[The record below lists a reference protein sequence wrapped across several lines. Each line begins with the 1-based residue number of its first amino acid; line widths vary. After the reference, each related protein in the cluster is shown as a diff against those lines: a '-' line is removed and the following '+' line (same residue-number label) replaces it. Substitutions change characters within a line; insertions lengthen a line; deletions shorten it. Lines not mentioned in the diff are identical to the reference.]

1 MLYFIYIYPPNEGNR
16 ELCHLSRVK
25 ILNMVA
31 ELLAVNVPATVG
43 MIGAVLLTLSLVAAL
58 VLNCADKRR
67 KSPGT
72 ANGSVAATPAAKAEI
87 VDTRPGHCSI
97 LFGTQTGTAE
107 RFAKSLKSQLE
118 SKYGAS
124 TVFDVIDVEN
134 YSSEKLATEKLIFF
148 LMATYGDGEPT
159 DNAADFYNW
168 LLEQA
173 KESSMEAPL
182 CEVGIENLK
191 KEYFKSTLA
200 PLNPL
205 ISKFIS

>member
-1 MLYFIYIYPPNEGNR
+1 MLYFIFIYTLNAGNR
-16 ELCHLSRVK
+16 ELHHLAC
-25 ILNMVA
+25 LNIQTMVA
-31 ELLAVNVPATVG
+31 ALLSESLPGTVG
-43 MIGAVLLTLSLVAAL
+43 MIGALLLTLSLVAAL

-67 KSPGT
+67 KSAVTGT
-72 ANGSVAATPAAKAEI
+72 GFAAANGSAAKAEI
-87 VDTRPGHCSI
+87 VDTREHCSI

-124 TVFDVIDVEN
+124 TVFDVVDVEN
-134 YSSEKLATEKLIFF
+134 YNSENLLKEKLVFF

-168 LLEQA
+168 LLAQA

-182 CEVGIENLK
+182 CDVRKPIL
-191 KEYFKSTLA
+191 F
-200 PLNPL
+200 
-205 ISKFIS
+205 FF

>member
-1 MLYFIYIYPPNEGNR
+1 
-16 ELCHLSRVK
+16 
-25 ILNMVA
+25 MVA

-43 MIGAVLLTLSLVAAL
+43 MIGAVLLTLSLIAAL

-67 KSPGT
+67 KSPVT
-72 ANGSVAATPAAKAEI
+72 AIGSVAATPAAKAEI
-87 VDTRPGHCSI
+87 VDTREHCSI

-182 CEVGIENLK
+182 CEVGIENLQK
-191 KEYFKSTLA
+191 GYFKSILA